1 MATYFGTSINES
13 PTIIMEAGAK
23 LEDVQGIALAIT
35 AGKLA
40 KPSAGANVIGLSL
53 FTNDEN
59 VEAGGSLTIQ
69 VKDIGKWV
77 AGEAIAVGD
86 ELATDAAGKAVKA
99 VKATDGAFIVGI
111 ALSAAAKAGTVVS
124 VQLTK
129 SGYKPKAS

>member
-59 VEAGGSLTIQ
+59 VEAGGSLTVQ

-99 VKATDGAFIVGI
+99 TDGAWSRTF
-111 ALSAAAKAGTVVS
+111 SARPPRSACRYARSWTCTAEMPRTDRR
-124 VQLTK
+124 L
-129 SGYKPKAS
+129 

>member
-59 VEAGGSLTIQ
+59 VEAGGSLTVQ

-86 ELATDAAGKAVKA
+86 ELATDAAGKAVA
-99 VKATDGAFIVGI
+99 RLPGQHTPLPV
-111 ALSAAAKAGTVVS
+111 AAAGTGDVHAVARPE
-124 VQLTK
+124 VQPILHIRK
-129 SGYKPKAS
+129 IFG

>member
-59 VEAGGSLTIQ
+59 VEAGGSLTVQ
-69 VKDIGKWV
+69 VKDIGKC
-77 AGEAIAVGD
+77 EAIAVGD
-86 ELATDAAGKAVKA
+86 ELATDAAGKA

>member
-59 VEAGGSLTIQ
+59 VEAGGSLTVQ
-69 VKDIGKWV
+69 VKDIGRWV

-86 ELATDAAGKAVKA
+86 ELATDAAGKA

>member
-53 FTNDEN
+53 TNDEN
-59 VEAGGSLTIQ
+59 VEAGGSLTVQ

-86 ELATDAAGKAVKA
+86 ELATDAAGKA

>member
-59 VEAGGSLTIQ
+59 IEAGGSLTVQ
-69 VKDIGKWV
+69 VKDIGS
-77 AGEAIAVGD
+77 
-86 ELATDAAGKAVKA
+86 LARPSQS
-99 VKATDGAFIVGI
+99 ATSWPRMLLARLSRPPMVHSSS
-111 ALSAAAKAGTVVS
+111 ALH
-124 VQLTK
+124 
-129 SGYKPKAS
+129 

>member
-59 VEAGGSLTIQ
+59 VEAGGSLTVQ

-86 ELATDAAGKAVKA
+86 ELATDAAGKA
-99 VKATDGAFIVGI
+99 ATDGAFIVGI

>member
-59 VEAGGSLTIQ
+59 VEAGGSLTVQ

-86 ELATDAAGKAVKA
+86 ELATDKA

>member
-13 PTIIMEAGAK
+13 PTVILEAGAK
-23 LEDVQGIALAIT
+23 LENVQGIALAIT

-59 VEAGGSLTIQ
+59 VEAGGYLTVQ
-69 VKDIGKWV
+69 VKDIGKWI
-77 AGEAIAVGD
+77 AGEEITVGD
-86 ELATDAAGKAVKA
+86 ELATNADGKAVKA
-99 VKATDGAFIVGI
+99 TEGAFIVGT
-111 ALSAAAKAGTVVS
+111 ALGAATKAGTVIS

-129 SGYKPKAS
+129 SGYKPKA

>member
-23 LEDVQGIALAIT
+23 LEDVHGIALAIT

-59 VEAGGSLTIQ
+59 VEAGGSLTVQ
-69 VKDIGKWV
+69 VKDIGKP
-77 AGEAIAVGD
+77 
-86 ELATDAAGKAVKA
+86 LK
-99 VKATDGAFIVGI
+99 
-111 ALSAAAKAGTVVS
+111 
-124 VQLTK
+124 
-129 SGYKPKAS
+129 

>member
-13 PTIIMEAGAK
+13 PTVILEAGAK
-23 LEDVQGIALAIT
+23 LENVQGIALAIT

-59 VEAGGSLTIQ
+59 VEAGGSLTVQ
-69 VKDIGKWV
+69 VKDIGKWI
-77 AGEAIAVGD
+77 AGEEITVGD
-86 ELATDAAGKAVKA
+86 ELATNADGKAVKA
-99 VKATDGAFIVGI
+99 TEGAFIVGT
-111 ALSAAAKAGTVVS
+111 ALGAATKAGTVIS

-129 SGYKPKAS
+129 SGYKPKA

>member
-13 PTIIMEAGAK
+13 PTVILEAGAK
-23 LEDVQGIALAIT
+23 LENVQGIALAIT

-40 KPSAGANVIGLSL
+40 KPPAGANVIGLSL

-59 VEAGGSLTIQ
+59 VEAGGSLTVQ

-77 AGEAIAVGD
+77 AGGEIAVGD

-99 VKATDGAFIVGI
+99 TDGAFIVGT
-111 ALSAAAKAGTVVS
+111 ALSAATKAGTVIS

>member
-59 VEAGGSLTIQ
+59 VEAGGSLTVQ

-86 ELATDAAGKAVKA
+86 ELATDAAG
-99 VKATDGAFIVGI
+99 KATDGAFIVGI

>member
-1 MATYFGTSINES
+1 M
-13 PTIIMEAGAK
+13 
-23 LEDVQGIALAIT
+23 
-35 AGKLA
+35 
-40 KPSAGANVIGLSL
+40 
-53 FTNDEN
+53 
-59 VEAGGSLTIQ
+59 
-69 VKDIGKWV
+69 KDIGKWV

-86 ELATDAAGKAVKA
+86 ELATDATGKA